1 MMQVPLCSGSSASVA
16 YRAVLKHCVVL
27 PCRTPKASIF
37 VRTKAA
43 LLTAAR
49 AGKLAPEA
57 AKMRLA
63 ALMRVP
69 IKIDQQPAYEV
80 SVMCLL

>member
-1 MMQVPLCSGSSASVA
+1 
-16 YRAVLKHCVVL
+16 
-27 PCRTPKASIF
+27 

-57 AKMRLA
+57 AEMRLA

-80 SVMCLL
+80 SVMRLL